1 MQRGE
6 AGPQDLDDDDAFGS
20 LESNTAAV
28 PTAATSASL
37 YDTQYGAISLE
48 ASAGHDISNTAQQP
62 NGTSRA
68 LGRQTSALGLGSGH
82 GTSASSGGAGAGAAG
97 HRRSISKR
105 LGRLLPSAANFSPSI
120 EAPSDKL
127 PIRELAMSFEGLTK
141 EKAAA
146 KRGDSSESPPLNGSR
161 TAPAALPGAK
171 AAAPR
176 YCHFKALWL

>member
-1 MQRGE
+1 MQRAE
-6 AGPQDLDDDDAFGS
+6 AGPPDLDDDDDAFGS

-28 PTAATSASL
+28 PATAATAATSAPPL

-48 ASAGHDISNTAQQP
+48 ASAGYDTSNTAQQP
-62 NGTSRA
+62 NARA
-68 LGRQTSALGLGSGH
+68 LGRQTSAVGLGVGS
-82 GTSASSGGAGAGAAG
+82 GAGAGAAG
-97 HRRSISKR
+97 HRRSISRR

-120 EAPSDKL
+120 EAPSDTL
-127 PIRELAMSFEGLTK
+127 PIRELAMSFEGLTM

-146 KRGDSSESPPLNGSR
+146 KKGDSSESPPLNGSR

-176 YCHFKALWL
+176 YDCYFKAL